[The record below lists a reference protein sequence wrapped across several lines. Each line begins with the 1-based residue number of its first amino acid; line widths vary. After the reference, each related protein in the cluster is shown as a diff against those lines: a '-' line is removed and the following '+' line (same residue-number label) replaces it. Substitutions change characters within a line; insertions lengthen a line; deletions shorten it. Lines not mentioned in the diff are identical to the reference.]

1 MLRKLMATQ
10 PRREISMP
18 TAAFRVAASFA
29 FVAAAVLS
37 GDTALAAQPVERLSA
52 LAVDM
57 SNMSGTRNTGTV
69 DIVIDRWTT
78 DEERDQLRAALREG
92 GADGLL
98 KALKKVKE
106 VGRISSEGSL
116 GYPLRFARQAASPS
130 GGRRILLGTDRLIS
144 FLELRDQPRTVDY
157 PFMVIDIRMDASGK
171 GEGKLM
177 PLARVTEDR
186 DHIVEIENYA
196 SEPVR
201 LTAVRSR
208 K

>member
-1 MLRKLMATQ
+1 MRRVGWLMAA
-10 PRREISMP
+10 PAVW
-18 TAAFRVAASFA
+18 AAAT
-29 FVAAAVLS
+29 FVAPVDSVRAAK
-37 GDTALAAQPVERLSA
+37 PVERLTA

-57 SNMSGTRNTGTV
+57 SNMAGARNTATV
-69 DIVIDRWTT
+69 DIVIDRWAT
-78 DEERDQLRAALREG
+78 DAERDQLRAALREG

-98 KALKKVKE
+98 HALQKVKE
-106 VGRISSEGSL
+106 VGRISSAGSL
-116 GYPLRFARQAASPS
+116 GYPLRLARQTTSPS
-130 GGRRILLGTDRLIS
+130 GGRRILMGTDRLIS

-157 PFMVIDIRMDASGK
+157 PFMVIDIRLDASGK

-177 PLARVTEDR
+177 PLAKITEDR

-201 LTAVRSR
+201 LTSVQSTN